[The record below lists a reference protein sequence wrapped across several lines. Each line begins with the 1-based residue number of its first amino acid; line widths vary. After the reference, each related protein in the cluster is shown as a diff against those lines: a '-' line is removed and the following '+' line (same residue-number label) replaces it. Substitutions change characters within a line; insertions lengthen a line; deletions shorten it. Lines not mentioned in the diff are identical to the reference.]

1 MRAIDAVEASA
12 TVAIADAA
20 AARRADGEP
29 VIDLSAGRAP
39 EPTPAFIVQAA
50 AAAMLAGHTHQAPAR
65 GVPSYLHVIA
75 ERLLRVHGLRV
86 NPASEVVA
94 TAGCKQGLMLALLAV
109 LERGAEVIV
118 EDPCFVSY
126 APTVSLLGG
135 TPVRVAV
142 DPARRWCMNE
152 EALAAAIGRKTRAI
166 IVCSPHNPAGVVH
179 APADL
184 GPLARLARAHDCIVI
199 ADEVYESVA
208 WGGRRHTAIASL
220 PGMRERTIGL
230 MSLTKSHAMGG
241 WRIGH
246 AYGPEHLIARMVK
259 AQQHLSTCASSIA
272 QHAASAALEAA
283 GEARMKELWAT
294 WERRVVG
301 FGRDLSNI
309 PGLRV
314 EPVEAGFYAWVDVR
328 GTGLGGDEF
337 CRRLLREEQVAAV
350 PGSAFGPR
358 SAGYVRFTA
367 VKDEDELAEA
377 LRRIDR
383 FVRWL

>member
-1 MRAIDAVEASA
+1 MKAIDAVEASA

-39 EPTPAFIVQAA
+39 EPTPSFIVEAA
-50 AAAMLAGHTHQAPAR
+50 VAAMLAGHTHQAPAR

-86 NPASEVVA
+86 DPASEVMA

-109 LERGAEVIV
+109 MERGAEVIV

-126 APTVSLLGG
+126 APTISLLGG
-135 TPVRVAV
+135 TPVRVAA
-142 DPARRWCMNE
+142 DPARRWCMKP
-152 EALAAAIGRKTRAI
+152 EALAAAVGPKTRAV

-179 APADL
+179 TLADL
-184 GPLARLARAHDCIVI
+184 EPLARLARRHDWIVI
-199 ADEVYESVA
+199 VDEVYESVT
-208 WGGRRHTAIASL
+208 WGGRRHTPIASL
-220 PGMRERTIGL
+220 PDLRERTIGL

-241 WRIGH
+241 WRIGY
-246 AYGPEHLIARMVK
+246 AYGPRGLVARMVK

-283 GEARMKELWAT
+283 GEARMTELWAA
-294 WERRVVG
+294 WERRVAG
-301 FGRDLSNI
+301 FTRDLAGL

-328 GTGLGGDEF
+328 ETGLDGDEF

-358 SAGYVRFTA
+358 SAGYVRFTT
-367 VKDEDELAEA
+367 VKDEDELEA
-377 LRRIDR
+377 ALGRIDR
-383 FVRWL
+383 FVRGL